1 MKTHGARETGSRGG
15 DSEKAAARR
24 SSSRRILLRV
34 TVAGLALVFVI
45 LTGAAL
51 ANAFSRESQTA
62 RSTVATLTATVT
74 FASAT
79 SSPSSLPAAGTTSTP
94 TPTPTATVSSTPTP
108 TPSASSTS
116 TPAPTSTPS
125 ATPTPTPSSTPVPPA
140 PHLRVIAVVPHP
152 GARTVSPASAITIRF
167 SAPLALG
174 THLPTLTPAVPGSW
188 RIVDSSALVFRP
200 TGHLPVYTTVH
211 VTVGAG
217 TAGVR
222 AADGGTIVAKYVASF
237 SVGGPVSLLRAQ
249 QLLAELGYLPLRFQH
264 YVREPA
270 NTDLISLQ
278 PLHIP
283 LVWRYRHIPR
293 LLAAQWKPGRD
304 TVLVKGAVM
313 TFEADHHLATDGVL
327 GRQAWTTLLAATARH
342 QLSRHT
348 YNFVEVSMALP
359 ESLSLWQ
366 DGRIIY
372 RTRVNTGIAA
382 APTARG
388 MFPVYARFRS
398 VTMSGRLPNGAQYDD
413 PGVPYVAYF
422 NGGDAVH
429 GFLRP
434 AYGYPQSLGCVEL
447 PYAAAA
453 VVFRYD
459 PIGTLVCVF

>member
-1 MKTHGARETGSRGG
+1 M
-15 DSEKAAARR
+15 
-24 SSSRRILLRV
+24 
-34 TVAGLALVFVI
+34 
-45 LTGAAL
+45 
-51 ANAFSRESQTA
+51 
-62 RSTVATLTATVT
+62 
-74 FASAT
+74 
-79 SSPSSLPAAGTTSTP
+79 
-94 TPTPTATVSSTPTP
+94 
-108 TPSASSTS
+108 
-116 TPAPTSTPS
+116 
-125 ATPTPTPSSTPVPPA
+125 
-140 PHLRVIAVVPHP
+140 VPHP
-152 GARTVSPASAITIRF
+152 GVRTVSPTSTITIRF
-167 SAPLALG
+167 SAALAKG

-188 RIVDSSALVFRP
+188 KIVDSSVLVFRP
-200 TGHLPVYTTVH
+200 SGHLPVYTTVH

-217 TAGVR
+217 TDGVR

-249 QLLAELGYLPLRFQH
+249 QLLAELGYLPLRLQH
-264 YVREPA
+264 FVREPA

-278 PLHIP
+278 PLHIS

-293 LLAAQWKPGRD
+293 LLAAQWKPGRN

-313 TFEADHHLATDGVL
+313 TFEADHHLAADGVL
-327 GRQAWTTLLAATARH
+327 GRQVWTALLAATARH

-348 YNFVEVSMALP
+348 YNFVEVSMAMP